1 MNSKALKVLEYDK
14 ITEMLVN
21 RASSSPARE
30 MCARLVPMDNRDEI
44 ELAQKHTGDALSR
57 ILKKGHIS
65 FGNVINVIPHIK
77 RLEIGGALSA
87 PELLAI
93 AKLLKN
99 TEAVKKYG
107 SKERQDEPDDSLTY
121 MFESLEPLKSVSNEI
136 TRCIIS
142 DDEISDDASPALRNI
157 RRELK
162 KLADRIRSELNRIVN
177 KHANTYLQD
186 SIITTRNGRYCV
198 PVKAE
203 HRADVPGIVHDQSST
218 GATVFIEPASV
229 VSLNNDISQIQAKEE
244 AEIEAILA
252 SLSESVAVCKDTVM
266 SDYVIMKNLDFI
278 FAKGSLAL
286 DMNATC
292 PVYNEDGIIDIKKAR
307 HPLIPKNRVVPINIR
322 IGEDYRLLI
331 ITGPN
336 TGGKT
341 VSLKTAGLLTLM
353 GQAGL
358 HIPASDKSRLSVF
371 TQVYADIGDEQS
383 IEQSLS
389 TFSSHMVNVVSFIE
403 KADSSSLVLF
413 DELGAGTDPT
423 EGAALA
429 ISILSYLK
437 ERNITA
443 MATTHYSELKMYAL
457 KTEGVENASCE
468 FDVDTLS
475 PTYRLLIGIPGKSNA
490 FAISKKL
497 GLPGHIIER
506 AKEQL
511 SAQDESFEE
520 ILSDLENRRKKIEQ
534 EQDEIERARKE
545 IEDLKSEL
553 ARKKDELLTRKSDL
567 IRASSEEARNILQNA
582 KDYADRVIRD
592 FNKAGQGGA
601 TIQELE
607 EKRTKLRKKIDN
619 YGNNA
624 VKTQKVRKSNIK
636 PTDLKLGDSVHIL
649 SLDVDAIVSTLP
661 DKKGNLFVT
670 AGILKTKVH
679 YQDLE
684 IINKP
689 QKYSFQKESTGAGSI
704 RLNKSTEAVY
714 EINLLGKTVDEAE
727 AELDKFIDDAVIAH
741 ISEVRIVHGK
751 GTGALREGV
760 HRYLKSNRNVK
771 GFRLGAFGEGDAGV
785 TIAVIK

>member
-1 MNSKALKVLEYDK
+1 M
-14 ITEMLVN
+14 
-21 RASSSPARE
+21 
-30 MCARLVPMDNRDEI
+30 
-44 ELAQKHTGDALSR
+44 
-57 ILKKGHIS
+57 
-65 FGNVINVIPHIK
+65 
-77 RLEIGGALSA
+77 
-87 PELLAI
+87 
-93 AKLLKN
+93 
-99 TEAVKKYG
+99 
-107 SKERQDEPDDSLTY
+107 
-121 MFESLEPLKSVSNEI
+121 
-136 TRCIIS
+136 
-142 DDEISDDASPALRNI
+142 
-157 RRELK
+157 
-162 KLADRIRSELNRIVN
+162 
-177 KHANTYLQD
+177 
-186 SIITTRNGRYCV
+186 
-198 PVKAE
+198 
-203 HRADVPGIVHDQSST
+203 
-218 GATVFIEPASV
+218 
-229 VSLNNDISQIQAKEE
+229 
-244 AEIEAILA
+244 
-252 SLSESVAVCKDTVM
+252 
-266 SDYVIMKNLDFI
+266 
-278 FAKGSLAL
+278 AL

-358 HIPASDKSRLSVF
+358 HIPAADKSRLSVF

-468 FDVDTLS
+468 FNVDTLS